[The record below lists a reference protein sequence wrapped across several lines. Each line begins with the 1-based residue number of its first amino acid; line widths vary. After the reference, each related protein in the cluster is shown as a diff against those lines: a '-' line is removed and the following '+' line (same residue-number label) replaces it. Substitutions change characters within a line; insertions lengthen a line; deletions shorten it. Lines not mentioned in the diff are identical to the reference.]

1 MKRGLIAAAVLAA
14 AFAVPAWAA
23 DSGPAEKGPQGKG
36 APDLKERKAQIL
48 KNIDERIAGLQKD
61 KKCVQ
66 AAKTDADLQGCR
78 QQSQGA
84 REDRRRDRGPRRDM
98 DRMRTPGGPAPTPGA
113 ASAPQMQGK

>member
-1 MKRGLIAAAVLAA
+1 LAV

-23 DSGPAEKGPQGKG
+23 DSGPVEQVAQVKGGKPVQG

-61 KKCVQ
+61 RKCVQ

-84 REDRRRDRGPRRDM
+84 REDRRGNRGPRQER
-98 DRMRTPGGPAPTPGA
+98 DRMRPPGGQAPTLEAP
-113 ASAPQMQGK
+113 SAPPVQGK